1 MTLRN
6 KSHLEWNR
14 GIASL
19 LNPMGQ
25 TLVFKGGGVWC
36 LWSWTFSRNTVSGPL
51 HLETNCSR
59 AVSGFHVWGWGKS
72 LVFRDWCTRW
82 GNPLIHRELLV
93 LVHYTQESFTRL
105 RDKCCVAWVS
115 DRFCLASCPKI
126 QLCFLTKR
134 VSRFTCRDYVTSWKA
149 PPCFTHLTS
158 WFLARIRGAWL
169 TFVINAIRILYVA
182 CVVSYFV
189 SLKRGRKSDH

>member
-6 KSHLEWNR
+6 KSHPEWNR

-25 TLVFKGGGVWC
+25 TLVFRRGGVWC

-72 LVFRDWCTRW
+72 LVFRDCCTRW
-82 GNPLIHRELLV
+82 GNPLIYRGLLV
-93 LVHYTQESFTRL
+93 LVRYAQESFTRL
-105 RDKCCVAWVS
+105 RDKCSVAWVN

-126 QLCFLTKR
+126 QLCFLTKT

-149 PPCFTHLTS
+149 PPCFTHLS
-158 WFLARIRGAWL
+158 HFLVSSPDPRSL
-169 TFVINAIRILYVA
+169 TNLRNQCYLHST
-182 CVVSYFV
+182 CC
-189 SLKRGRKSDH
+189 LCC